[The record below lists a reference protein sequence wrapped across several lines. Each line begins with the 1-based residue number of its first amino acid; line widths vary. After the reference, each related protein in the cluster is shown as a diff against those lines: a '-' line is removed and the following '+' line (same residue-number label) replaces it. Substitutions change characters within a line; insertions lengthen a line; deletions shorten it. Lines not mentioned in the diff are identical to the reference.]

1 MHPRPVNTADVN
13 SVMVSQPECTEFLTI
28 QFGTGDND
36 TLRDQFAVNRIPVN
50 VLFIPIRIFL
60 FTKKY
65 RQGQSVF
72 FRSYYQ
78 QTVAFFQNLV

>member
-1 MHPRPVNTADVN
+1 
-13 SVMVSQPECTEFLTI
+13 MVSQPECTEFLTI

-60 FTKKY
+60 FTKKHC
-65 RQGQSVF
+65 QGQSVF
-72 FRSYYQ
+72 FRSYHQ
-78 QTVAFFQNLV
+78 QTVTFFQNFV